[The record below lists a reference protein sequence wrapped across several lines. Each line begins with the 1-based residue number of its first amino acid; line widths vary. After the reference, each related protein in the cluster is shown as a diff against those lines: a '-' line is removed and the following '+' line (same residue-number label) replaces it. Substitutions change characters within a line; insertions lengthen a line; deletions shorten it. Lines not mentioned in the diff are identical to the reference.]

1 MATLRS
7 LRSHAIPSEGME
19 PLPWAGHRGGMF
31 TIHTEESAPEP
42 SREALTAIRQRVGF
56 IPNLA
61 ATIASSP
68 VALAGF
74 GAMQES
80 LRGSSLRPV
89 EREVVGVTVSLAN
102 RSPYSMAAH
111 STFAAGA
118 GASLEIV
125 AALRAGE
132 PLPDTRLESLRA
144 FTTALLRDRG
154 HLDDGFGLSAE
165 EQLEVAAQV
174 AYTTFANLV
183 ANRAATPVDAAF
195 AGQAWDAHATLEA
208 SG

>member
-1 MATLRS
+1 
-7 LRSHAIPSEGME
+7 
-19 PLPWAGHRGGMF
+19 MF
-31 TIHTEESAPEP
+31 TIHTEESAPSP
-42 SREALTAIRQRVGF
+42 SREALSGIRQRIGF

-61 ATIASSP
+61 ATIAGSP

-74 GAMQES
+74 GAMQDS
-80 LRGSSLRPV
+80 LRRSSLRPL
-89 EREVVGVTVSLAN
+89 EREVVGVTVSLEN

-118 GASLEIV
+118 GGSPEVV

-132 PLPDTRLESLRA
+132 PLPDARLEALRA
-144 FTTALLRDRG
+144 FTTAAAPRPRARRATA
-154 HLDDGFGLSAE
+154 FGLSAE
-165 EQLEVAAQV
+165 EQLEVVAQV

-183 ANRAATPVDAAF
+183 ANRAGTPVDEAF
-195 AGQAWDAHATLEA
+195 AAQAWDAHATLGA